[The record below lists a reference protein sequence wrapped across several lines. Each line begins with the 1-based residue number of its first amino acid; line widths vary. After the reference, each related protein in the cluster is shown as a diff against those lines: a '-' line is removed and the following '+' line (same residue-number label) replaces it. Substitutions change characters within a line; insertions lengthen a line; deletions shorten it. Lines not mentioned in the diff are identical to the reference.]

1 MTMRRRVTKP
11 DGSRWEEKEEVLK
24 EMQELIKLKQ
34 FAERMA
40 NPYEHLHSA
49 PARMQEWKKL
59 TNV

>member
-1 MTMRRRVTKP
+1 MGERKDQVGDTQK
-11 DGSRWEEKEEVLK
+11 VLK

-34 FAERMA
+34 FAERLA

-49 PARMQEWKKL
+49 PARMREWKKL